1 MMIFQYSLYKSHYKS
16 SFILGVPIIIGQ
28 IGNIVLSFAD
38 TLMIGHH
45 DTQELAAASFVNSI
59 FNLFILS
66 SVGFTYGLTPLVGG
80 LEGCGNHRGVGKI
93 VKNSLGAN
101 SAVAIVL
108 VAFMFL
114 LFLSLDYLGQ
124 PTELLPIMKPYFL
137 ILLFSLPF
145 VLWFNTFKQFADGIT
160 DTRIPMWIL
169 LSGNLLNIIGNYLLI
184 YGVYGFPELG
194 LNGAGF
200 STLFARIY
208 MVAAAGFFF
217 MRGRRYKVYWEGF
230 RMGHLNKKDFLEL
243 NRLGWPVF
251 FQIGMETASFS
262 LSSIM
267 VGWIGT
273 IALAAHQIM
282 LTVSQ
287 VCYLVYYG
295 MSAAVAVR
303 VAHFKGQHD
312 VANVKRAANA
322 GFHLILL
329 LAIVTSL
336 PVFVLRNQIGLW
348 FTESPDVVQL
358 VALTVIP
365 FMAYQFGDGLQCTFS
380 NALRGIGDVKP
391 MVLYAFISYFVV
403 SLPVGYL
410 FGIVLGYGL
419 VGVWCAFPFGLTIAG
434 ILYCLRFRKSVS
446 LLH

>member
-1 MMIFQYSLYKSHYKS
+1 MMFQDSTYKSHYKS
-16 SFILGVPIIIGQ
+16 SFVLGVPIIIGQ

-38 TLMIGHH
+38 TFMIGHH
-45 DTQELAAASFVNSI
+45 GTQELAAASFVNSI
-59 FNLFILS
+59 FNLCILS
-66 SVGFTYGLTPLVGG
+66 AMGFTYGLTPLVGS
-80 LEGCGNHRGVGKI
+80 LEGCRDHKGVGAI
-93 VKNSLGAN
+93 VKNALGTN
-101 SAVAIVL
+101 TVVAIILMTV
-108 VAFMFL
+108 MTL
-114 LFLSLDYLGQ
+114 LYLSIDYLGQ
-124 PTELLPIMKPYFL
+124 PAELVPIMKPYFL
-137 ILLFSLPF
+137 ILLASLPF

-160 DTRIPMWIL
+160 DTRMSMWIL
-169 LSGNLLNIIGNYLLI
+169 LSGNLINILGNYILI
-184 YGVYGFPELG
+184 YGALGFPELG
-194 LNGAGF
+194 LQGAGL
-200 STLFARIY
+200 STLFARFY
-208 MVAAAGFFF
+208 MVALSVFFF
-217 MRGRRYKVYWEGF
+217 TATEKYKLYWDGF
-230 RMGHLNKKDFLEL
+230 CMGKLNKKDFREL

-312 VANVKRAANA
+312 VRNVNRAANA

-329 LAIVTSL
+329 LAVTTSL
-336 PVFVLRNQIGLW
+336 PVFLLRSQIGSW
-348 FTESPDVVQL
+348 FTGNEEVVQL
-358 VALTVIP
+358 VALTIIP
-365 FMAYQFGDGLQCTFS
+365 LLVYQFGDGLQCNFS

-391 MVLYAFISYFVV
+391 MVLYAFIAYFAV

-410 FGIVLGYGL
+410 LGIVLDFGL
-419 VGVWCAFPFGLTIAG
+419 VGVWSAFPFGLTLAG
-434 ILYCLRFRKSVS
+434 VLYYIRFRKSVS